1 MRVERTGKGGS
12 ETEPG
17 RGFPPLRPALPA
29 TAMGIDAD
37 STDVPKAPFPSPE
50 PATSNKKNAGPA
62 RTGAVLHCCSLSD
75 FGSSSFFSFTFFSTK
90 D

>member
-1 MRVERTGKGGS
+1 
-12 ETEPG
+12 
-17 RGFPPLRPALPA
+17 
-29 TAMGIDAD
+29 MGIDAD

-75 FGSSSFFSFTFFSTK
+75 FGSSSFLGASLKASGANVFR
-90 D
+90 